1 MKSAPTHRLPGRFW
15 RLWWAG
21 AVSNLG
27 DGVLVAAL
35 PLLAARATG
44 DRLSVGLV
52 STFVGL
58 PWLLFALPVG
68 SLLDRVDRRRAMVL
82 ADSGR
87 AVLVAGIAVLAAIGD
102 LRIWML
108 WLLAFGLG
116 LGEVVADSAS
126 QALVPAVVDDER
138 LERANGLRQAAEVAG
153 NTFLGVPLGGVLFA
167 AAAWLP
173 LGLDAASF
181 AVAAALIA
189 SVRGRF
195 RPQPSGRTRR
205 GWAADMASGFRFLR
219 HHQLLRHLVV
229 VLTLLNLAF
238 AAGESTFV
246 LYAQD
251 ELGLSDRGFAV
262 LLAAVGVGSVGAG
275 IAGGWLVGR
284 MGRRFA
290 IVVAS
295 FTPAVTMAAV
305 GTLPSVWW
313 VVPMLALQAAMITI
327 WSVVA
332 VTLRQRLV
340 PDHLFGRV
348 NAVYR
353 WCSWGAAPLGAFI
366 GAAVADRF
374 GLRAPWFLGSAVVL
388 LGALLALVHL
398 RESAVARALDETAGE
413 PPPGDDHTPVH
424 LDDFELP

>member
-1 MKSAPTHRLPGRFW
+1 VSRPPHQRLPGRFW

-35 PLLAARATG
+35 PLLAVRATG

-68 SLLDRVDRRRAMVL
+68 AWLDRVDRRRAIVL
-82 ADSGR
+82 ADTFR
-87 AVLVAGIAVLAAIGD
+87 ALLVAGLAVVAGLGE
-102 LRIWML
+102 LHIWML
-108 WLLAFGLG
+108 WVLAFGLG

-126 QALVPAVVDDER
+126 QALLPQLVEHDQLD
-138 LERANGLRQAAEVAG
+138 RANGLRQAAEVAG
-153 NTFLGVPLGGVLFA
+153 NTFLGIPLGGVLFA
-167 AAAWLP
+167 AVAWLP
-173 LGLDAASF
+173 LGFDAASF
-181 AVAAALIA
+181 AVAAVLVA
-189 SVRGRF
+189 SLRGRF
-195 RPQPSGRTRR
+195 RPHAASRPHR
-205 GWAADMASGFRFLR
+205 GWRAEMASGFRFLR
-219 HHQLLRHLVV
+219 RNHLLRHLVV

-246 LYAQD
+246 LYAT
-251 ELGLSDRGFAV
+251 ELQHLGDRGFAL
-262 LLAAVGVGSVGAG
+262 LLALVGAGSIGAG

-290 IVVAS
+290 ILVAS
-295 FTPAVTMAAV
+295 FTPALTMAGV
-305 GTLPSVWW
+305 GILPRVWW
-313 VVPMLALQAAMITI
+313 VVPMLAVQAAMITI

-340 PDHLFGRV
+340 PQQLFGRV

-353 WCSWGAAPLGAFI
+353 WCSWGAAPLGAFL
-366 GAAVADRF
+366 GAATAHTF
-374 GLRAPWFLGSAVVL
+374 GLRAPWFLGSGLVL
-388 LGALLALVHL
+388 LAALLATVHL
-398 RESAVARALDETAGE
+398 RESVIRAALDAVPT
-413 PPPGDDHTPVH
+413 PPSPTDDTPVH
-424 LDDFELP
+424 LDQPL